1 MPRAASSEPP
11 WHGRPA
17 VHWRAVAA
25 SWVAWGL
32 ACWAVPA
39 GAYGPAAALTVL
51 ASAEADAL
59 PPAPSPPKLEPTPTP
74 TPALTPASA
83 PAPVPSPELPRAES
97 SGETVPAANTPADVP
112 APAGLPAAEAG
123 TPALPTVAVDAAAIE
138 VTPLEQGLASWY
150 GPGFHRRR
158 TASGEVFDMHGFTA
172 AHRTLPFGTQ
182 LCVRSLVN
190 GRAVAV
196 RINDRGP
203 HLRDRVI
210 DLSQAAA
217 RELGLMGLGIKPV
230 AFWRMDEGDACDD
243 QAPEALA
250 PAPENLAPAAPSVR
264 RAAPPA
270 QRRPAPVK
278 R

>member
-1 MPRAASSEPP
+1 M
-11 WHGRPA
+11 A
-17 VHWRAVAA
+17 VGWF
-25 SWVAWGL
+25 AWGL
-32 ACWAVPA
+32 ACWTVPA
-39 GAYGPAAALTVL
+39 GAYEPAAALAVL

-59 PPAPSPPKLEPTPTP
+59 PPIPPPPQRGATPAATPAPTPV
-74 TPALTPASA
+74 SA
-83 PAPVPSPELPRAES
+83 PAPGPSSELPRAES
-97 SGETVPAANTPADVP
+97 SGQAVPTADSPADAP
-112 APAGLPAAEAG
+112 SPAGLPSAEAG
-123 TPALPTVAVDAAAIE
+123 TPALPTVAVDTAAID

-150 GPGFHRRR
+150 GPGLHRRR
-158 TASGEVFDMHGFTA
+158 TASGELFDMHGFTA

-190 GRAVAV
+190 GRAVVV

-230 AFWRMDEGDACDD
+230 AFWRMEEGDACED

-250 PAPENLAPAAPSVR
+250 PAPDTTAPAAPQVR

>member
-1 MPRAASSEPP
+1 MP
-11 WHGRPA
+11 
-17 VHWRAVAA
+17 
-25 SWVAWGL
+25 L
-32 ACWAVPA
+32 
-39 GAYGPAAALTVL
+39 
-51 ASAEADAL
+51 SA
-59 PPAPSPPKLEPTPTP
+59 
-74 TPALTPASA
+74 
-83 PAPVPSPELPRAES
+83 
-97 SGETVPAANTPADVP
+97 TVP
-112 APAGLPAAEAG
+112 L
-123 TPALPTVAVDAAAIE
+123 DASAIE

-230 AFWRMDEGDACDD
+230 AFWRMEEGDACDD

-250 PAPENLAPAAPSVR
+250 PAPETVSAPAPAVR
-264 RAAPPA
+264 RSAPA
-270 QRRPAPVK
+270 RRPAARK